1 MSIDDLMR
9 PYAPDLYKTANIS
22 VAELR
27 ARYLALMVAAALHA
41 VESAGLAPEVE
52 TEVAR
57 GLYDWARAHP
67 DSHLQALLSTI
78 EETTDA
84 YAEAAA
90 DDAESQENQAGF
102 SELELEFFDRLA
114 ALGDQAEQRIRACLR
129 LSAVLPKHLWHVQHA
144 SALQSL
150 RMAGLVHRQ

>member
-1 MSIDDLMR
+1 RQGTWAAQRLGLCCAARPKRLAGSGPSAQTLGVTQAPVQPHPVPTPRQTGQIIGSAIGRMSIDDLMR
-9 PYAPDLYKTANIS
+9 PYAPTLYKTANIS

-84 YAEAAA
+84 YAE
-90 DDAESQENQAGF
+90 
-102 SELELEFFDRLA
+102 
-114 ALGDQAEQRIRACLR
+114 
-129 LSAVLPKHLWHVQHA
+129 
-144 SALQSL
+144 
-150 RMAGLVHRQ
+150 